1 MRVAIVGAFLANIL
15 VLVLVAR
22 AVPFSAATGLFLA
35 YFLGAVVL
43 LILTRRS
50 ERAALLSWY
59 MIPLLDM
66 PILFV
71 FEVAMLP
78 LRAAGDVVP
87 SFLFLAALYLLLILF
102 SILSLE
108 KRVVVLSA
116 VMAIFL
122 SQAYGYR
129 AGFAGADWR
138 VLAAI
143 LIASFTAG
151 ALYALYRLDALLAA
165 AVEEHSRLDRLKRY
179 FSPHVADILERSA
192 SGTVG
197 SATRTITVLFGDI
210 RGFTRIARE
219 VPPEDVVRMLNEF
232 HSAMVERIFENGG
245 TLDKF
250 IGDGIMAYFNAP
262 LDQPDHAERALA
274 CAAEMIESLDELNRT
289 RAERGEPPLRMG
301 IGIHTGLATLGS
313 IGSEKRQEY
322 TAIGE
327 TVNLAAH
334 LEQLTRE
341 TDGGI
346 LLTDDT
352 RRRLNGDRTIE
363 PQPAL
368 ALGEPYAATRLYRY
382 VGRAPGRSLQGS
394 TPVTG

>member
-1 MRVAIVGAFLANIL
+1 MRVPIVGTFLINTL
-15 VLVLVAR
+15 VLVFVVR
-22 AVPFSAATGLFLA
+22 AWPFNAATGIFLV
-35 YFLGAVVL
+35 YFLLALAL
-43 LILTRRS
+43 LVLTRDS
-50 ERAALLSWY
+50 ERAALFSWFTL
-59 MIPLLDM
+59 PLLDM
-66 PILFV
+66 PILFG
-71 FEVAMLP
+71 FQIAMLP
-78 LRAAGDVVP
+78 VRGAEDVVP
-87 SFLFLAALYLLLILF
+87 SFLFLTSLYLLLILF

-108 KRVVVLSA
+108 KRIVVLSA
-116 VMAIFL
+116 GMAIVL
-122 SQAYGYR
+122 SQVYADR
-129 AGFAGADWR
+129 AAFAGVYWR
-138 VLAAI
+138 VLTAI

-151 ALYALYRLDALLAA
+151 ALYALHRLDALLAA

-192 SGTVG
+192 PGTVG

-210 RGFTRIARE
+210 RGFTRIARD

-232 HSAMVERIFENGG
+232 HSIMVERIFENGG

-274 CAAEMIESLDELNRT
+274 CAAAMIEGLEALNRR
-289 RAERGEPPLRMG
+289 RAERGEPSLRMG
-301 IGIHTGLATLGS
+301 IGIHTGPATLGS
-313 IGSEKRQEY
+313 IGSELRQEY

-352 RRRLNGDRTIE
+352 RRKLDGGHALE
-363 PQPAL
+363 PEPAL
-368 ALGEPYAATRLYRY
+368 VLGEPYASIPLYRY
-382 VGRAPGRSLQGS
+382 VGTAP
-394 TPVTG
+394 